1 MTKLIDIEG
10 IGPTQAE
17 KLVAAGFKTVESL
30 LENGKT
36 AQGRKGIE
44 SATGINGKLILRWVN
59 MADLFRIKGVG
70 EEFADLL
77 EAVGVDTVAE
87 LAQRNA
93 ANLRQKMVEA
103 NEAKK
108 MVRALPSESQVEGW
122 IRQAKELPR
131 MVSH

>member
-1 MTKLIDIEG
+1 MTKLIGIEG

-17 KLVAAGFKTVESL
+17 KLAAAGFKTVESL
-30 LENGKT
+30 LETGKT
-36 AQGRKGIE
+36 PQGRKGIE
-44 SATGINGKLILRWVN
+44 SATGISGKLILRWVN
-59 MADLFRIKGVG
+59 MADLFRIRGVG

-77 EAVGVDTVAE
+77 EAAGVDTVAE

-93 ANLRQKMVEA
+93 ANLRQKMVEI
-103 NEAKK
+103 NETKK